1 VYNFFMALRSLEQ
14 IEPALRSLLEQ
25 RPEILVGYLFGSVVC
40 GRARPDSDVDI
51 AVLVAD
57 EVMADDSFRYRL
69 NRISDLMSVLKRDDV
84 DFVLLNEAPPLLAH
98 RILRYGKLVFERS
111 PSARVAF
118 QVRTMNRYSDTQPMR
133 HLYLSYL
140 KKHAQEGSIF
150 GR

>member
-1 VYNFFMALRSLEQ
+1 MALRSIEQ
-14 IEPALRSLLEQ
+14 IEPALRTLLEQ
-25 RPEILVGYLFGSVVC
+25 RPEVLVGYLFGSVVS

-57 EVMADDSFRYRL
+57 DVMGDDPFRYRL

-84 DFVLLNEAPPLLAH
+84 DFVLLNEAPQLLAH
-98 RILRYGKLVFERS
+98 RILKHGKLVFERS

-118 QVRTMNRYSDTQPMR
+118 QVRTMNRYSDTQPIR
-133 HLYLSYL
+133 DLYLSYL
-140 KKHAQEGSIF
+140 KKHAQEGSIL

>member
-1 VYNFFMALRSLEQ
+1 MALRSIEE
-14 IEPALRSLLEQ
+14 IEPALRSFLEEK
-25 RPEILVGYLFGSVVC
+25 PEILVAYLFGSVVS

-57 EVMADDSFRYRL
+57 DVMRGDSFQYRLQRMAD
-69 NRISDLMSVLKRDDV
+69 LMNVLQRDDV

-98 RILRYGKLVFERS
+98 RILKKGKLIVERS
-111 PSARVAF
+111 PSARIAF

-133 HLYLSYL
+133 DLYLSYL
-140 KKHAQEGSIF
+140 KKHAQEGNIF